1 VKSTRQVTAV
11 LRSGDTGFE
20 ALCPELDLTAVGED
34 AEAALR
40 ALGEAMER
48 CLQETEPADLRVLLA
63 REVRLAHL
71 EVEVEWP
78 DD

>member
-1 VKSTRQVTAV
+1 MKSNRRVTAV
-11 LRSGDTGFE
+11 LRRGETGFE
-20 ALCPELDLTAVGED
+20 ALCPELDVTAEGED

-40 ALGEAMER
+40 ALGEALER

-78 DD
+78 ED